1 MTTAWV
7 VYNHGDQTAAEAGYV
22 VGAFGSSALA
32 LIAAQ
37 GVLLEDTGCSP
48 ADIEMEH
55 YSGMSDLTVGDYWVR
70 VTSHGVVA

>member
-22 VGAFGSSALA
+22 VGVYGSLPSALLAASVA
-32 LIAAQ
+32 LA
-37 GVLLEDTGCSP
+37 EDADCLV
-48 ADIEMEH
+48 ADIKMEH

>member
-22 VGAFGSSALA
+22 VGVYDSSMLA

-48 ADIEMEH
+48 AEIEMDH
-55 YSGMSDLTVGDYWVR
+55 YSGMTDLTVGDYWVR